1 MDSNGLLM
9 IVLLVFVG
17 GMLFLSSRTRKKQ
30 LAAQQEKLN
39 SIVPGVRVTTIA
51 GLQGT
56 VTAIADDTMELEIAP
71 GVRTTWLRAAVRDVV
86 VAPDASDA
94 VDLDAAY
101 SGADYD
107 AARDP
112 QVSLRKDAEV
122 DGYRADGDN
131 RHKDLG

>member
-1 MDSNGLLM
+1 MDSSLFL
-9 IVLLVFVG
+9 IVMLVFVG

-30 LAAQQEKLN
+30 LAAQKAKLDA
-39 SIVPGVRVTTIA
+39 IVPGVRVTTIA

-71 GVRTTWLRAAVRDVV
+71 GVRTTWLRAAIRDVV

-101 SGADYD
+101 DTD
-107 AARDP
+107 AH
-112 QVSLRKDAEV
+112 VSLSKDV
-122 DGYRADGDN
+122 DADPYRTDGDGRRN
-131 RHKDLG
+131 DLG

>member
-1 MDSNGLLM
+1 MDSNSLLM

-39 SIVPGVRVTTIA
+39 SITPGVRVTTIA

-86 VAPDASDA
+86 VAPDAGDA
-94 VDLDAAY
+94 VDLEAAY
-101 SGADYD
+101 ERRF
-107 AARDP
+107 ARQP
-112 QVSLRKDAEV
+112 EQ
-122 DGYRADGDN
+122 GH
-131 RHKDLG
+131 RHGRLPRRG

>member
-17 GMLFLSSRTRKKQ
+17 GMLFLSSRTRKRQ

-39 SIVPGVRVTTIA
+39 SITPGVRVTTIA

-94 VDLDAAY
+94 VDLEAAY
-101 SGADYD
+101 GADSH
-107 AARDP
+107 
-112 QVSLRKDAEV
+112 VSLSKDTDTDA
-122 DGYRADGDN
+122 YRAEGEN
-131 RHKDLG
+131 RQKDLG

>member
-1 MDSNGLLM
+1 MDSNGMLM

-17 GMLFLSSRTRKKQ
+17 GMLYLSSRTRKKQ

-94 VDLDAAY
+94 VDLEAAY
-101 SGADYD
+101 GGESYD
-107 AARDP
+107 ADAPVR
-112 QVSLRKDAEV
+112 LTKDA
-122 DGYRADGDN
+122 DTDAYRTDGDN

>member
-1 MDSNGLLM
+1 MDSNSTLM

-30 LAAQQEKLN
+30 AAAQKEKL
-39 SIVPGVRVTTIA
+39 SQIVPGVRVTTIA

-56 VTAIADDTMELEIAP
+56 VTAVADDTMELEIAP

-86 VAPDASDA
+86 LAPGASDT

-101 SGADYD
+101 GD
-107 AARDP
+107 AAHTGDA
-112 QVSLRKDAEV
+112 VSLHKDADET
-122 DGYRADGDN
+122 DPYRANGDN
-131 RHKDLG
+131 R

>member
-1 MDSNGLLM
+1 MDSNGMLM
-9 IVLLVFVG
+9 IVLLLFVG

-101 SGADYD
+101 GAG
-107 AARDP
+107 DP
-112 QVSLRKDAEV
+112 HVSLSKDTDA
-122 DGYRADGDN
+122 DAYRADGDN

>member
-1 MDSNGLLM
+1 MDSNSTLM

-30 LAAQQEKLN
+30 LAAQQAKL
-39 SIVPGVRVTTIA
+39 SQIVPGVRVTTIA

-56 VTAIADDTMELEIAP
+56 VTAVADDTMELEIAP

-86 VAPDASDA
+86 VAPDASDT

-101 SGADYD
+101 GEDTHVG
-107 AARDP
+107 DP
-112 QVSLRKDAEV
+112 VSLRKDSDET
-122 DGYRADGDN
+122 DPYRANGDS
-131 RHKDLG
+131 R

>member
-1 MDSNGLLM
+1 MDSNSTLM

-30 LAAQQEKLN
+30 AAAQKEKL
-39 SIVPGVRVTTIA
+39 SLIVPGVRVTTIA

-56 VTAIADDTMELEIAP
+56 VTAVADDTMELEIAP

-86 VAPDASDA
+86 VAPDASDT

-101 SGADYD
+101 GD
-107 AARDP
+107 AAYGDDAHAGDA
-112 QVSLRKDAEV
+112 VSLRKDADET
-122 DGYRADGDN
+122 DPYRANGDN
-131 RHKDLG
+131 R

>member
-1 MDSNGLLM
+1 MDSNSLM
-9 IVLLVFVG
+9 MLVLLVFVG

-30 LAAQQEKLN
+30 LAAQQEKLA

-86 VAPDASDA
+86 VAPDTDDLTVDGTATDA
-94 VDLDAAY
+94 DATY
-101 SGADYD
+101 GTGSS
-107 AARDP
+107 
-112 QVSLRKDAEV
+112 VSLSKDGNADPYRTEAEK
-122 DGYRADGDN
+122 RP
-131 RHKDLG
+131 KDLG

>member
-30 LAAQQEKLN
+30 LAAQQAKLN
-39 SIVPGVRVTTIA
+39 AITPGVRVTTIA

-86 VAPDASDA
+86 VAPDAADT
-94 VDLDAAY
+94 VDLAAAY
-101 SGADYD
+101 GED
-107 AARDP
+107 AP
-112 QVSLRKDAEV
+112 VSLRKDS
-122 DGYRADGDN
+122 DTDPYRAEGDN